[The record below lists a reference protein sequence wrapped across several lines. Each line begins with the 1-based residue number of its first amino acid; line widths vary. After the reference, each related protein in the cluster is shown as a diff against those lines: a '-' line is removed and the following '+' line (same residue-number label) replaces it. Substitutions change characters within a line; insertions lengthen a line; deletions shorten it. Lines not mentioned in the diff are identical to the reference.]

1 MKKFTKCTLAVA
13 LGIFLAAPSMFAQS
27 FEKGNVII
35 TAGYGFGNLSKVLF
49 KAYADNTGYKA
60 SSIGPAFGKVE
71 FAVSDKVGIGL
82 NFAHIGVDANYQI
95 NDNYQGNISFKNTS
109 VLGRINLHFANSEK
123 LDAYWGAGLGY
134 RFGRWKH
141 TDNDPGTEVDGEIPS
156 IIPFGFET
164 TVGVRY
170 FFIPNLGVYAEL
182 GIAKAPIQFGLSAK
196 F

>member
-1 MKKFTKCTLAVA
+1 
-13 LGIFLAAPSMFAQS
+13 MFAQS

-35 TAGYGFGNLSKVLF
+35 TAGYGFGNLSKALF
-49 KAYADNTGYKA
+49 KTYSNNTGYKS

-82 NFAHIGVDANYQI
+82 NFAHIGVDANYKMD
-95 NDNYQGNISFKNTS
+95 DNYEGNINFKNTS

-123 LDAYWGAGLGY
+123 FDAYWGAGLGY
-134 RFGRWKH
+134 RFGGWKH
-141 TDNDPGTEVDGEIPS
+141 TDNDPNTVSDGEIPTM
-156 IIPFGFET
+156 IPFGFET

-170 FFIPNLGVYAEL
+170 FFIKNLGVYAEL